1 MPRRRRLLR
10 WASLESFFSAFVS
23 LICDRVCVC
32 VLLASWWTKH
42 FRWDFWF
49 FFRWSPE
56 GKLSESEEGKPPCVC
71 IGAQHELSL
80 CARFEPNSARNLP
93 LTISPSAECVCA
105 CLISPFFRRNH
116 AGLPLIFR
124 FIFVFAVW
132 ALVFV
137 CVDTKF
143 FFFIQI
149 SSPFHSTA
157 LASRHFAR
165 PSHVASLLATWVFQ
179 SACECL
185 RVLLVLL
192 FLRGG
197 PKIA

>member
-56 GKLSESEEGKPPCVC
+56 GKLSESEAGKPPCVC

-143 FFFIQI
+143 FF
-149 SSPFHSTA
+149 SS
-157 LASRHFAR
+157 
-165 PSHVASLLATWVFQ
+165 
-179 SACECL
+179 
-185 RVLLVLL
+185 
-192 FLRGG
+192 
-197 PKIA
+197 K